1 MKRSPFLGTYP
12 RANGTTGSNIHEDRL
27 KQRFWTC
34 CPLSHTEVFWR
45 VWSSFGNLAGCSDL
59 SRVCVCVCVCV
70 HALSHIRLFAAPW
83 TVARQSPLPV

>member
-1 MKRSPFLGTYP
+1 MKRSPFLGTHP

-27 KQRFWTC
+27 KQRFWSC

-45 VWSSFGNLAGCSDL
+45 VWSSFGNLAGCSNL

-70 HALSHIRLFAAPW
+70 YVCVR
-83 TVARQSPLPV
+83 AR